1 MRSTSVPHAK
11 VMTNSLSLWACLH
24 TVNATAVRERWR
36 NNPEQ
41 DVKEDLLIGDRFD
54 PNTKVWTIKSELELV
69 RLLGALQWMNPRL
82 KLWYRG
88 EKQFFPSA
96 VPRRIRLP
104 WKETFVTQQG
114 VEWLNLHA
122 WQDRALR
129 DRSPLARAAILQH
142 YGCPTSLLDITA
154 SYEAACAFAFAADGT
169 EQSHIRV
176 FALPRHQHAVT
187 VFDDADVVLVD
198 LHAELPSYCMR
209 PHVQQAAFVARRRA
223 IYNDIEGEM
232 PVEREDALVDAL
244 CIAHLR
250 LQFDDGYSRF
260 YKPRI
265 EGNTLYPKRSKSCKY
280 CEDNVS
286 DMNGDF
292 LLHFLECLVEE
303 HHEGV
308 PEGFPDSLSEA

>member
-1 MRSTSVPHAK
+1 MEK
-11 VMTNSLSLWACLH
+11 
-24 TVNATAVRERWR
+24 
-36 NNPEQ
+36 NPEWN
-41 DVKEDLLIGDRFD
+41 VVEDLLGPGRFD
-54 PNTKVWTIKSELELV
+54 TKVWTIKSELELV

-88 EKQFFPSA
+88 EKQFHTSA
-96 VPRRIRLP
+96 VPSRLRP
-104 WKETFVTQQG
+104 EQNANLTTQG
-114 VEWLNLHA
+114 VKWLNLHA
-122 WQDRALR
+122 REDRALR

-142 YGCPTSLLDITA
+142 YGCPTSLLDISA
-154 SYEAACAFAFAADGT
+154 SYEAACAFAFAAEGSD
-169 EQSHIRV
+169 QSHIRV

-223 IYNDIEGEM
+223 VYNDIKEEM
-232 PVEREDALVDAL
+232 PVDLDAALVDEL

-250 LQFDDGYSRF
+250 LQFEDGYSRF
-260 YKPRI
+260 YKPRMQCDI
-265 EGNTLYPKRSKSCKY
+265 LYPKPSKSCKF
-280 CEDNVS
+280 CGKVS